1 LGGAKAV
8 DPEDPLNPSAVT
20 VTVAD
25 ISTGMTAFTNAAI
38 SPTDFTVTPNAF
50 GMIGVHTMKITLKD
64 VCNVIKEY

>member
-1 LGGAKAV
+1 
-8 DPEDPLNPSAVT
+8 VT

-25 ISTGMTAFTNAAI
+25 ISSGMTAFTNAAI

-64 VCNVIKEY
+64 VCNTIKEY